1 MNQSIVLFHNYS
13 AWMPGNFSQF
23 DTWCNYQK
31 QKKKKQ
37 PRQFGVTEYYKLINR
52 ETWSV
57 AKRFFFQKGQRGMD
71 GEVLVWQPWTQRSG
85 SSSTLWWHTA
95 GGSCVSIVPEI
106 NTLWSLQWADLVNHD
121 GTRYSS
127 LSTSWETEYLLFD
140 CPHLLSLQERPGW
153 MHRQVLNGRGESW
166 PAPKSSLALAVL
178 SLLQPPPSTAVM
190 EESLSKASHFPVSS
204 FSLVCSCSR

>member
-23 DTWCNYQK
+23 DTWRNYQK

-57 AKRFFFQKGQRGMD
+57 AKTYFFQKGQRGMVKFWC
-71 GEVLVWQPWTQRSG
+71 GNSEHSG
-85 SSSTLWWHTA
+85 QGAHPCSADTA
-95 GGSCVSIVPEI
+95 GGSCVSIVLEI
-106 NTLWSLQWADLVNHD
+106 NRLWSLQWADLVNHD

-127 LSTSWETEYLLFD
+127 LSTSWETKYLLFD
-140 CPHLLSLQERPGW
+140 HPHLLSLQERPG
-153 MHRQVLNGRGESW
+153 
-166 PAPKSSLALAVL
+166 
-178 SLLQPPPSTAVM
+178 
-190 EESLSKASHFPVSS
+190 
-204 FSLVCSCSR
+204 